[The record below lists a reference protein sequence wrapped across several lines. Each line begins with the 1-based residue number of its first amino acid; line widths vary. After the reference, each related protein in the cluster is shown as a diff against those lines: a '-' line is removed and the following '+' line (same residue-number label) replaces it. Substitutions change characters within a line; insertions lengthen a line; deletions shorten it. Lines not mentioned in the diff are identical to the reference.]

1 MKKYFTL
8 IITFV
13 SINLIGQEMNLE
25 IIPKPQKIDIEST
38 KHFTYPKSLEIYFN
52 HSEVKKHKIIMS
64 VFTNSIA
71 NPIQFSFNEGK
82 SAVIQYNLIENF
94 SEEDLIPVEFI
105 DEAYTLEINENKII
119 AEAKTLK
126 GLYYASLTLSQI
138 VINNKNK
145 NLPVLK
151 IVDYPNMKFRG
162 ISDDVSRGQV
172 STLENFKRIIKFIS
186 EYKMNTYMPYMEDI
200 IKFEKYPEIGVGRG
214 ALTKDEIREIVKYAN
229 EHFVEVIPI
238 FQTLGHYENILSQP
252 EFIQYADWTGAA
264 SLDVTNPQI
273 YEFLENLLIEVFE
286 LFPSKYFH
294 MGADESYDVGLGNS
308 RKLVEESSLA
318 DIHAEHY
325 KRIYDLC
332 KKHDKEVMMYGDI
345 ILSHPEI
352 LEKIPKEI
360 IIVDWHYFPKFNY
373 PSTKIFKDAD
383 FNFIVS
389 PTVWNFN
396 SAFPENFFAI
406 PNIQTIIN
414 DGINQNSIG
423 MINSSWG
430 DYGSET
436 FREYN
441 LYGYAYSAQC
451 AWNINK
457 SELNTF
463 NNSFFKQ
470 FFGINSNTAND
481 IYQEFNEPAQQL
493 LWNNIWRHP
502 LLDYRKPDW
511 RQYNL
516 PQTSKYFAMK
526 SSDTLLK
533 NINDLRKTAF
543 KNIDFIDLLEFT
555 AKLKNWFVLKQ
566 ETQIFLHSLFDSNKA
581 DTDKVIDL
589 IEKNIE
595 QLKYL
600 KTQYSNLWNKYNRED
615 NLWMIEDKFDRMIT
629 YFKETMQK
637 IKSNKLESP
646 LIKSDW
652 IYYPNDENEFIWKV
666 EFMQKLNINKNIKS
680 AKMQIIGDT
689 FAKLIINGDNV
700 DSVYTK
706 RSGSLWI
713 EQQRIKIINI
723 AKFLKSGENEII
735 IEAKNYYDKKTPGIN
750 IASEIL
756 TDADTIIFSTDENWK
771 VRNFEEEEWI
781 NAEVIQNPLEI
792 IAPNFN
798 TNRKSWIER

>member
-1 MKKYFTL
+1 MQNT
-8 IITFV
+8 
-13 SINLIGQEMNLE
+13 
-25 IIPKPQKIDIEST
+25 IIPIPQKFTITNNSGQYVLTKNVDIA
-38 KHFTYPKSLEIYFN
+38 FN
-52 HSEVKKHKIIMS
+52 HSETEKHKTIKK
-64 VFTNSIA
+64 
-71 NPIQFSFNEGK
+71 Q
-82 SAVIQYNLIENF
+82 LIEIFLSPNF
-94 SEEDLIPVEFI
+94 NFEISTKGNVNFNIIDKFNSSDLIPAQFE
-105 DEAYTLEINENKII
+105 DEAYTLEISENGIL
-119 AEAKTLK
+119 AEAKTIK
-126 GLYYASLTLSQI
+126 GIYYSVLTLLQI
-138 VINNKNK
+138 KNNSKINE
-145 NLPVLK
+145 LPQLR
-151 IVDYPNMKFRG
+151 IIDYPNMKFRG
-162 ISDDVSRGQV
+162 ISDDYSRGQV
-172 STLENFKRIIKFIS
+172 STIENFKRIIKFIS
-186 EYKMNTYMPYMEDI
+186 EYKMNTYMPYMEDV
-200 IKFEKYPEIGVGRG
+200 IKFDSFPEIGVGRG
-214 ALTKDEIREIVKYAN
+214 ALSKSEIAEIVKFAD
-229 EHFVEVIPI
+229 EHFIEVIPI
-238 FQTLGHYENILSQP
+238 FQTLGHFENILSQP
-252 EFIQYADWTGAA
+252 EFIQYADFPGAA
-264 SLDVTNPQI
+264 SLDVTNPNS
-273 YEFLENLLIEVFE
+273 YKFLKTMLLEVFD

-294 MGADESYDVGLGNS
+294 IGADESYDVGLGNS
-308 RKLVEESSLA
+308 RKLLENSDLA
-318 DIHAEHY
+318 AIHADHY
-325 KRIYDLC
+325 KKVYDFC
-332 KKHDKEVMMYGDI
+332 KEHNKEVMMYGDI
-345 ILSHPEI
+345 ILSHPDI
-352 LEKIPKEI
+352 LEQIPKDI
-360 IIVDWHYFPKFNY
+360 TIVDWYYFPKFNY
-373 PSTKIFKDAD
+373 PSAKIFNDAG
-383 FNFIVS
+383 FNYIVS

-470 FFGINSNTAND
+470 FFGMNSNTVND
-481 IYQEFNEPAQQL
+481 IYKEFNEPAQQL

-526 SSDTLLK
+526 NSDTLLK
-533 NINDLRKTAF
+533 NINDLKKTAS
-543 KNIDFIDLLEFT
+543 KNVDFIDLLEFT

-581 DTDKVIDL
+581 DINKVFNL

-595 QLKYL
+595 QLNYL
-600 KTQYSNLWNKYNRED
+600 KTQYSILWNKYNRED

-629 YFKETMQK
+629 YFEEITQK
-637 IKSNKLESP
+637 INSNELETP

-652 IYYPNDENEFIWKV
+652 IYYPNDESEFIWKV
-666 EFMQKLNINKNIKS
+666 EFMHKLNIKNTIKS
-680 AKMQIIGDT
+680 AKLQIIGDT
-689 FAKLIINGDNV
+689 FAKLIINGKNV

-723 AKFLKSGENEII
+723 AEFLKFGENEII

-750 IASEIL
+750 IISEIL
-756 TDADTIIFSTDENWK
+756 TDANTIIFSTDENWK
-771 VRNFEEEEWI
+771 VRKFEEEEWI
-781 NAEVIQNPLEI
+781 NAEVMQNPLEI